1 MQEWVNIYKSIN
13 IIWHINRNKDKNHM
27 ILSIDSEKVLDKNPK
42 PSHDKSSEETRN
54 SFLVK

>member
-1 MQEWVNIYKSIN
+1 
-13 IIWHINRNKDKNHM
+13 M